1 MIARIR
7 SFVSYKE
14 ALDEWSR
21 LRIDSPFLSEK
32 EIEDFIFTYLESEK
46 EIERVQNLSKLIEDA
61 GGDIRKSTTSKWTRY
76 LVFGD
81 ASFYKNLSNYQDYPV
96 VEMILAALRNYR
108 SSSTKPIKLSNQS
121 LNFEK
126 TLVMGILNV
135 TPDSFFDGGVYL
147 SKESAVK
154 RVFQMVDEGADI
166 IDIGGESTRP
176 FSTPVPETVE
186 RERVI
191 PILEE
196 VIPSIDIP
204 ISIDTRKP
212 SIAREAV
219 EIGAQIVNDVS
230 GLRDR
235 EMMRTVSE
243 LDVPVIIMHMLGD
256 PQTMQLNIAYED
268 VVGDILMF
276 LAGRI
281 REAEENGIDRD
292 KIIIDPGIGFG
303 KEVHHNLDI
312 LRRLREFRCLG
323 RPLLVGTSRKTFI
336 GKVLDLPK
344 EERLEGSLASA
355 AVSVINGA
363 DIVRVHDVKETVRVC
378 KLIDAIYGIRKNLG
392 FSVR

>member
-7 SFVSYKE
+7 PFISYKE

-21 LRIDSPFLSEK
+21 LGFDLSSLPEGD
-32 EIEDFIFTYLESEK
+32 IEDFVFIYLESEK
-46 EIERVQNLSKLIEDA
+46 EIEGVEDLSRLIKDA
-61 GGDIRKSTTSKWTRY
+61 GGSIRKSTASKLTRY

-96 VEMILAALRNYR
+96 VEMILAALLNYR
-108 SSSTKPIKLSNQS
+108 APSRKPVKLKNQS

-135 TPDSFFDGGVYL
+135 TPDSFFDGGVYIN
-147 SKESAVK
+147 KESAVK

-186 RERVI
+186 SERVI

-196 VIPSIDIP
+196 VISSIDIP
-204 ISIDTRKP
+204 VSIDTRKP
-212 SIAREAV
+212 SIARKAV

-230 GLRDR
+230 GLRDE

-243 LDVPVIIMHMLGD
+243 LGVPVIIMHMLGD
-256 PQTMQLNIAYED
+256 PQTMQLNIVYED
-268 VVGDILMF
+268 VVGDIMMF
-276 LAGRI
+276 LAERI
-281 REAEENGIDRD
+281 REAEENGIEKD

-336 GKVLDLPK
+336 GKVLGLPK

-378 KLIDAIYGIRKNLG
+378 KLIDAVYGMQKG
-392 FSVR
+392 T

>member
-7 SFVSYKE
+7 SYLSYKE

-21 LRIDSPFLSEK
+21 LKIDPPTLSSE
-32 EIEDFIFTYLESEK
+32 EIEDFIFTYLEAECETEDLS
-46 EIERVQNLSKLIEDA
+46 NLSELIGGA
-61 GGDIRKSTTSKWTRY
+61 GGDIRMSTKSGRGRY

-81 ASFYKNLSNYQDYPV
+81 ASFYKNLTKYRDNPTVGIMLD
-96 VEMILAALRNYR
+96 ALKNYR
-108 SSSTKPIKLSNQS
+108 SLSTEPIKLSNQS
-121 LNFEK
+121 LKFDK

-135 TPDSFFDGGVYL
+135 TPDSFFDGGAYF
-147 SKESAVK
+147 SRESAIK

-176 FSTPVPETVE
+176 FSTPIPETVE

-219 EIGAQIVNDVS
+219 EIGAEIVNDVS

-276 LAGRI
+276 LARQI
-281 REAEENGIDRD
+281 REAEENGISRD

-312 LRRLREFRCLG
+312 LRRLREFRSLG
-323 RPLLVGTSRKTFI
+323 RPLLVGASRKTFI

-378 KLIDAIYGIRKNLG
+378 RLIDAIYGTRKD
-392 FSVR
+392 

>member
-1 MIARIR
+1 M
-7 SFVSYKE
+7 
-14 ALDEWSR
+14 
-21 LRIDSPFLSEK
+21 RIDSPLLSNE
-32 EIEDFIFTYLESEK
+32 EIENLLFTYLEFER
-46 EIERVQNLSKLIEDA
+46 EIENAQELSRLIESA
-61 GGDIRKSTTSKWTRY
+61 GGEIKKSTTSKCTRY

-81 ASFYKNLSNYQDYPV
+81 ASFYKNLSNYQDYPL
-96 VEMILAALRNYR
+96 VEMILIALKNYR
-108 SSSTKPIKLSNQS
+108 SSSTKPIKLSNQT

-126 TLVMGILNV
+126 TIIMGILNV
-135 TPDSFFDGGVYL
+135 TPDSFFDGGMYFN
-147 SKESAVK
+147 KESAVE

-176 FSTPVPETVE
+176 FSTPIPETVE

-212 SIAREAV
+212 SIARKAV

-230 GLRDR
+230 GLRDP

-256 PQTMQLNIAYED
+256 PQTMQLNISYED

-276 LAGRI
+276 LAGQI
-281 REAEENGIDRD
+281 REAEESGIDRD

-303 KEVHHNLDI
+303 KEVYHNLDI

-323 RPLLVGTSRKTFI
+323 RPLLVGASRKTFI

-363 DIVRVHDVKETVRVC
+363 DIIRVHDVKETVRVC
-378 KLIDAIYGIRKNLG
+378 KLIDAIYGMR
-392 FSVR
+392 

>member
-7 SFVSYKE
+7 SFHSYRE

-21 LRIDSPFLSEK
+21 LRIDSPLLSNE
-32 EIEDFIFTYLESEK
+32 EIENLLFTYLEFER
-46 EIERVQNLSKLIEDA
+46 EIENAQELSRLIESA
-61 GGDIRKSTTSKWTRY
+61 GGEIKKSTTSKCTRY

-81 ASFYKNLSNYQDYPV
+81 ASFYKNLSNYQDYPL
-96 VEMILAALRNYR
+96 VEMILIALKNYR
-108 SSSTKPIKLSNQS
+108 SSSTKPIKLSNQT

-126 TLVMGILNV
+126 TIIMGILNV
-135 TPDSFFDGGVYL
+135 TPDSFFDGGMYFN
-147 SKESAVK
+147 KESAVE

-176 FSTPVPETVE
+176 FSTPIPETVE

-212 SIAREAV
+212 SIARKAV

-230 GLRDR
+230 GLRDP

-256 PQTMQLNIAYED
+256 PQTMQLNISYED

-276 LAGRI
+276 LAGQI
-281 REAEENGIDRD
+281 REAEESGIDRD

-303 KEVHHNLDI
+303 KEVYHNLDI

-323 RPLLVGTSRKTFI
+323 RPLLVGASRKTFI

-363 DIVRVHDVKETVRVC
+363 DIIRVHDVKETVRVC
-378 KLIDAIYGIRKNLG
+378 KLIDAIYGMR
-392 FSVR
+392 

>member
-7 SFVSYKE
+7 SFHSYRE

-21 LRIDSPFLSEK
+21 LRIDSPLLSNE
-32 EIEDFIFTYLESEK
+32 EIENLLFTYLEFER
-46 EIERVQNLSKLIEDA
+46 EIKNAQELSRLIESA
-61 GGDIRKSTTSKWTRY
+61 GGEIKKSTTSKCTRY

-81 ASFYKNLSNYQDYPV
+81 ASFYKNLSNYQDYPL
-96 VEMILAALRNYR
+96 VEMILIALKNYR
-108 SSSTKPIKLSNQS
+108 SSSTKPIKLSNQT

-126 TLVMGILNV
+126 TIIMGILNV
-135 TPDSFFDGGVYL
+135 TPDSFFDGGMYFN
-147 SKESAVK
+147 KESAVE

-176 FSTPVPETVE
+176 FSTPIPETVE

-212 SIAREAV
+212 SIARKAV

-230 GLRDR
+230 GLRDP

-256 PQTMQLNIAYED
+256 PQTMQLNISYED

-276 LAGRI
+276 LAGQI
-281 REAEENGIDRD
+281 REAEESGIDRD

-303 KEVHHNLDI
+303 KEVYHNLDI

-323 RPLLVGTSRKTFI
+323 RPLLVGASRKTFI

-363 DIVRVHDVKETVRVC
+363 DIIRVHDVKETVRVC
-378 KLIDAIYGIRKNLG
+378 KLIDAIYGMR
-392 FSVR
+392 